1 MDWDSYGTD
10 FAGPIS
16 SDEDFE
22 SVTVDVPEILSEEEK
37 RVLQD
42 QLSPL
47 ESIGLSEDNL
57 IHNFVIAKSFVCAT
71 FNN

>member
-1 MDWDSYGTD
+1 MYGTD
-10 FAGPIS
+10 FAGPVS
-16 SDEDFE
+16 ADEEYE
-22 SVTVDVPEILSEEEK
+22 SVTVEVAEILSPEER

-47 ESIGLSEDNL
+47 ESLGLSEDNL
-57 IHNFVIAKSFVCAT
+57 IHNFVIAKTFVCAT

>member
-1 MDWDSYGTD
+1 MDWDRYGAD
-10 FAGPIS
+10 FAGPVS
-16 SDEDFE
+16 ADEEYE
-22 SVTVDVPEILSEEEK
+22 SVTVEVAEILSSEER

-47 ESIGLSEDNL
+47 ESLGLSEDNL
-57 IHNFVIAKSFVCAT
+57 IHNFVIAKTFVCAT

>member
-1 MDWDSYGTD
+1 M
-10 FAGPIS
+10 
-16 SDEDFE
+16 
-22 SVTVDVPEILSEEEK
+22 TVDVPEILSLEEK

-47 ESIGLSEDNL
+47 ESLGLSEDNL
-57 IHNFVIAKSFVCAT
+57 IHNFVIAKTFVCAT

>member
-1 MDWDSYGTD
+1 MDWDRYGAD
-10 FAGPIS
+10 FAGPVS
-16 SDEDFE
+16 TDEDYE
-22 SVTVDVPEILSEEEK
+22 SVTVEVPEILTSAER

-47 ESIGLSEDNL
+47 ESLGLSEDNL
-57 IHNFVIAKSFVCAT
+57 IHNFVIAKTFVCAT